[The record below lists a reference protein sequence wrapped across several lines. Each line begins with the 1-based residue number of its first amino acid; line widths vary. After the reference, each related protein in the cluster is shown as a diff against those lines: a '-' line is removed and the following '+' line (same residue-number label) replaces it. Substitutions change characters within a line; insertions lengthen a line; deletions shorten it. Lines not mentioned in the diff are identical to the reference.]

1 MVLKLSMEDEKSKKR
16 ALKAIARFEGVD
28 SIAVDMTQKQIT
40 VEGDADPVC
49 VTSKL
54 RKFGYTELLSFG
66 PAKDEKKESEDKKP
80 KEKEKAEPEEK
91 KPKEEKPEQLPP
103 PLICYPA
110 TPIYYY
116 HYDDVRDQYPN
127 SCIIV

>member
-1 MVLKLSMEDEKSKKR
+1 MKEEE
-16 ALKAIARFEGVD
+16 ALKAIAGFEGVD
-28 SIAVDMTQKQIT
+28 SIAVDMTQNQIA
-40 VEGDADPVC
+40 VAGDADPVC
-49 VTSKL
+49 VTYKL

-66 PAKDEKKESEDKKP
+66 PAKEEKKEPEDKKP

-91 KPKEEKPEQLPP
+91 KPKEDNPEQVPP
-103 PLICYPA
+103 PLISFPA

-127 SCIIV
+127 YCIIV